1 MYEKS
6 ILFLKQMNHKPTK
19 KEWNILA
26 KKHTL
31 LSTYSLRILTNTNN
45 FSQLCSI
52 VRNSKKY

>member
-6 ILFLKQMNHKPTK
+6 ILFLKQMDHKPTK

-31 LSTYSLRILTNTNN
+31 LSTYSLRIITNINS
-45 FSQLCSI
+45 FSKLCSI
-52 VRNSKKY
+52 VRTYNKN